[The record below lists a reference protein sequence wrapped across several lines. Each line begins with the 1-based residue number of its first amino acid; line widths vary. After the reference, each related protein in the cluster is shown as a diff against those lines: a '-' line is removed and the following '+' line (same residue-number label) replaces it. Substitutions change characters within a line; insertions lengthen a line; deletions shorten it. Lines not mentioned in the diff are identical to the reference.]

1 MGDSLKGKVA
11 FVTGAAAKR
20 GMGRAVALRLAGEGA
35 DVVVHDKFAAP
46 KSNWSGDENWRG
58 LDEIVEEIA
67 AMGRKGLAVTGGVE
81 NMREMEAAVK
91 AAIDKFGRIDI
102 LVNCA
107 GVRGPVGVTVVDGEE
122 KDWRQLF
129 DVNTIG
135 AFVTSKVVARE
146 MIKKNEGGKI
156 VHIASAAGKLGAPG
170 SAAYAASKWAVI
182 GLVESLAL
190 ELAKHNIRVNA
201 INPGFFSTN
210 LRDLDNAARSQQA
223 GKTPDQ
229 LRAEE
234 HKILANKVP
243 LGRMG
248 LVEDVAKLV
257 FFLVSDESDY
267 MTGQDINLT
276 GGDLMH

>member
-20 GMGRAVALRLAGEGA
+20 GMGRAVALRLAKEGA

-81 NMREMEAAVK
+81 NMKEMEAAVK

-190 ELAKHNIRVNA
+190 ELAKYHIRVNA

-210 LRDLDNAARSQQA
+210 LRDQDNAVRSQQA

-248 LVEDVAKLV
+248 VVEDIAKLV
-257 FFLVSDESDY
+257 LFLVSDESDY
-267 MTGQDINLT
+267 MTGQDINIT

>member
-11 FVTGAAAKR
+11 FVTGAAAAR
-20 GMGRAVALRLAGEGA
+20 GMGRAVAMRLAGEGA
-35 DVVVHDKFAAP
+35 DVIVNDKFAAP
-46 KSNWSGDENWRG
+46 KSNWVGDESWRG
-58 LDEIVEEIA
+58 LDQVVEEIQ
-67 AMGRKGLAVTGGVE
+67 AMGRKGLAVVGGVE
-81 NMREMEAAVK
+81 NMKEMEAAVK
-91 AAIDKFGRIDI
+91 ASIDKFGKIDI

-107 GVRGPVGVTVVDGEE
+107 GIRGPVGVTVVDGEE

-135 AFVTSKVVARE
+135 AFVVSKAVAKE
-146 MIKKNEGGKI
+146 MIKNKDGGKI

-190 ELAKHNIRVNA
+190 ELAKYKIRVNA

-210 LRDLDNAARSQQA
+210 LRDVDNAARSQAA

-234 HKILANKVP
+234 HKILSGKVP

-248 LVEDVAKLV
+248 VVEDVAKLV

-267 MTGQDINLT
+267 MTGQNINLT